1 MGAFTVG
8 IKPLGALERGDVIRE
23 GATNQ
28 TDPQSWSTIENI
40 HRGVDVIVF
49 ADGTF
54 IYAKP
59 DDGAKYTVL
68 QSPRK

>member
-8 IKPLGALERGDVIRE
+8 MKSLSDLARGDVIRE
-23 GATNQ
+23 GASNPTN
-28 TDPQSWSTIENI
+28 PQSWPTIENI

-54 IYAKP
+54 IYAKQ
-59 DDGAKYTVL
+59 GAGSTFTVL